1 MNKIIDFVR
10 GKRTYIVAGV
20 TFIVGG
26 LQALGYPIPEYVY
39 ALLGATGLY
48 TVRKAIG

>member
-1 MNKIIDFVR
+1 MTKIIDFLK
-10 GKRTYIVAGV
+10 GKRTYIVAAV
-20 TFIVGG
+20 TFTVAG
-26 LQALGYPIPEYVY
+26 LQAIGYPIPEYVY

>member
-1 MNKIIDFVR
+1 MTKILDFVR

-20 TFIVGG
+20 TFIMGG
-26 LQALGYPIPEYVY
+26 LQAIGYPIPEYVFV
-39 ALLGATGLY
+39 LLGATGLY